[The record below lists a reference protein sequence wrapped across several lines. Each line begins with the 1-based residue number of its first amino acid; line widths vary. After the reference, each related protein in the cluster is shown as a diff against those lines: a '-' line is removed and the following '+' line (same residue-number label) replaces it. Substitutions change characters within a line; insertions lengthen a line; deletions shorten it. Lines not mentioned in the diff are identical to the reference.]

1 MKKTL
6 AALLSCLFLA
16 AALPQPALY
25 AAETDAP
32 EDSRITGDVN
42 GDGQLNAADIVLMQ
56 KWLLQVPDAVLADWQ
71 AGDCNADGRL
81 DGLYLCRMRQI
92 RHLGKFFERRWH
104 PNLSVLRELKI
115 FEENC

>member
-81 DGLYLCRMRQI
+81 DGLDLCRMRQ
-92 RHLGKFFERRWH
+92 LLTAPARRIHWNSWWEC
-104 PNLSVLRELKI
+104 PMQMQ
-115 FEENC
+115 